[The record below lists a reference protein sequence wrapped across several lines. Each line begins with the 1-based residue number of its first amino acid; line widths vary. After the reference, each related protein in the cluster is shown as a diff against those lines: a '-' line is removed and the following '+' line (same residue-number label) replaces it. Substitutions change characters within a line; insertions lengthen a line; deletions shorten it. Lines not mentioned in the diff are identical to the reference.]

1 MASFINFQPIL
12 LVFCGP
18 KTNTEIIPGLGA
30 PPALVLQL
38 APPYHSFAR
47 RAAGLPIQ
55 KLEDVAVHVVGVD
68 GLLERTHF
76 TARGGA
82 RCVALLLQRTHFL
95 AWPGQQTFRAL
106 LDCVYWLNPVLQW
119 RVGRVGCP
127 GLPGDCFWGP
137 NARAICGSAPN
148 LIKGPVVWRAVEPFR
163 TRCTCLP
170 DRGGASNLKTSGVRH

>member
-1 MASFINFQPIL
+1 MASFINSQPVV

-18 KTNTEIIPGLGA
+18 EADTQISTSFGA
-30 PPALVLQL
+30 PPARVLQL
-38 APPYHSFAR
+38 PPPHNSFAR

-106 LDCVYWLNPVLQW
+106 LDCVYWLDPVLQW

-127 GLPGDCFWGP
+127 GLPWGLFLGP
-137 NARAICGSAPN
+137 ECQGN
-148 LIKGPVVWRAVEPFR
+148 LRQCPEFNQGASRMASHRAVSHTLHVSARPR
-163 TRCTCLP
+163 RC
-170 DRGGASNLKTSGVRH
+170 V